1 MQREILEANETTD
14 LSVYAVWVPFSGGTE
29 QAASVSERVMPDSRV
44 IHYWDEESTTSFWFA
59 ENVDDTLSPV
69 WDVYYLYGPDA
80 EWTDDPGP
88 LISSGGTIIGRS
100 SELQK
105 AITPLLTS

>member
-1 MQREILEANETTD
+1 MGPVLGWD
-14 LSVYAVWVPFSGGTE
+14 GTGC
-29 QAASVSERVMPDSRV
+29 ERFRARDAGFTGDPLLGRGVNDQLLV
-44 IHYWDEESTTSFWFA
+44 A